1 MGDAVGFDPTR
12 LYQVRQVHGAR
23 VLEGEGDRA
32 ALEREE
38 ADALVGR
45 GEGLAVAVRVADC
58 VPILLGDPETR
69 CVAAVHAGWRGVE
82 ARILAASVTSV
93 ASDRSDGARLV
104 AAIGPCIGAC
114 CFEVGEEVAER
125 IAAVSVEAVVVR
137 RAAPKAFVDL
147 RAAVRAQLR
156 GLGLADAAIE
166 DVGGCTRCNPTD
178 YHSFR
183 RDGEASGR
191 LLAVIVAGR

>member
-1 MGDAVGFDPTR
+1 M
-12 LYQVRQVHGAR
+12 
-23 VLEGEGDRA
+23 
-32 ALEREE
+32 
-38 ADALVGR
+38 
-45 GEGLAVAVRVADC
+45 
-58 VPILLGDPETR
+58 
-69 CVAAVHAGWRGVE
+69 
-82 ARILAASVTSV
+82 
-93 ASDRSDGARLV
+93 
-104 AAIGPCIGAC
+104 
-114 CFEVGEEVAER
+114 AER